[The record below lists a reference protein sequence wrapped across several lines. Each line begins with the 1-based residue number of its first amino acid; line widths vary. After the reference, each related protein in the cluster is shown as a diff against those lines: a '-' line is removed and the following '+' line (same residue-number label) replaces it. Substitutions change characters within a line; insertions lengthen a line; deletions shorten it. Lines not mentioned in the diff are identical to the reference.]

1 MSVAA
6 RTQNLTHRDPAQVG
20 LQEALDALGDPVRRR
35 IVRAL
40 AAHPDWTLPCGAIVL
55 EVRAATRSH
64 HFAVLRAAGLLE
76 QRDAGPRRFNRLR
89 RPSSTPPSPACS
101 PSSCPSPTTT
111 GMVTA
116 PPAAVRSEV
125 SVVCGPR

>member
-89 RPSSTPPSPACS
+89 RPEFDAAFPGLLTLVLSESDHDGDGDGSS
-101 PSSCPSPTTT
+101 
-111 GMVTA
+111 
-116 PPAAVRSEV
+116 RS
-125 SVVCGPR
+125 GQI